1 MDTFVHIL
9 SSRQVMYAVSF
20 ENKAFNKG
28 YDGVEIDMVFA
39 PKAKYDDCMRFFR
52 RSNKAYR

>member
-1 MDTFVHIL
+1 
-9 SSRQVMYAVSF
+9 MYAVSF